1 MRRGRSV
8 SLRRLLVVVALLSLS
23 AVAYG
28 LAAGNDTKRPRP
40 CNSSDADV
48 SCGENQRCM
57 EEKKNERIEG
67 VCQCLQG
74 YEFAEDDECRPSVSQ
89 IPVNSP
95 TVKPDQT
102 EESGGS
108 SVAGLLIPT
117 FLIIIAVVLY
127 FGARRYR
134 WVQRFRQYR
143 QNYGNVLVTR
153 DDDDDDDPPIA

>member
-23 AVAYG
+23 AAVYG
-28 LAAGNDTKRPRP
+28 LPGNDTKRSRS
-40 CNSSDADV
+40 CISSDAEV
-48 SCGENQRCM
+48 SCGINQRCI
-57 EEKKNERIEG
+57 EEKKNDQIKG

-74 YEFAEDDECRPSVSQ
+74 YEFADDDECRPSVSQ
-89 IPVNSP
+89 P
-95 TVKPDQT
+95 TVNTPTVRPDHK

-117 FLIIIAVVLY
+117 FLIIIAVALY

>member
-1 MRRGRSV
+1 MEGLGKNV
-8 SLRRLLVVVALLSLS
+8 GKVADSL
-23 AVAYG
+23 
-28 LAAGNDTKRPRP
+28 GNDTKRPRS

-48 SCGENQRCM
+48 SCGEFQRCM
-57 EEKKNERIEG
+57 EEKNNERIEA
-67 VCQCLQG
+67 VCKCIQG
-74 YEFAEDDECRPSVSQ
+74 YEFADDDKCRPSLPQVP
-89 IPVNSP
+89 INAA
-95 TVKPDQT
+95 TVRPDQT
-102 EESGGS
+102 VESGGGS

-117 FLIIIAVVLY
+117 FLILIAVLLY